1 MKSFIKYIGLIACTL
16 LAVQLSGQQVAK
28 STYGTFAL
36 TNATI
41 YTVTNGTITGTV
53 LVQDG
58 KITGVGSVTVPT
70 GATTIDCS
78 GLTIFPGMIDGGTS
92 LGTTEIGAVSLTNDA
107 REIGDFTPHAQ
118 ALTAVNPSSVL
129 IPVTRVNG
137 VTTVLTQPSGG
148 KFPGTSALINLQGY
162 TPEQMYAG
170 FKGVRLSFPSSGKRG
185 RWDRRSAEDIKKDE
199 EKANKKINKLWE
211 SVVLHH
217 KIDSAYHAGA
227 GERPEYN
234 PDLDAMLPVIRGEMP
249 LLVEVNKASDIK
261 GAISWLE
268 KRKGVKAILTGVSE
282 GFRVAETI
290 KASGYPV
297 VTGPVQSIPGRS
309 SDSYD
314 AAYANAGK
322 MAAAGIKVALRTND
336 NENVRNLPFHAGFA
350 VAYGMDK
357 AEAIKAV
364 TINAAEIFGVGDQL
378 GSIEVGKMANLVV
391 TDGDLFETSTSIKHL
406 FISGWNVPLESR
418 HTLLHDEF
426 LKRSPGIQK

>member
-1 MKSFIKYIGLIACTL
+1 MLI
-16 LAVQLSGQQVAK
+16 AVQLSSQQIEK

-41 YTVTNGTITGTV
+41 YTVTNGSVTGTV
-53 LVQDG
+53 LIQDG
-58 KITGVGSVTVPT
+58 KITGVGSVTVPA

-137 VTTVLTQPSGG
+137 VTTVLTNPSGG
-148 KFPGTSALINLQGY
+148 KFPGTSALINLHGY

-170 FKGVRLSFPSSGKRG
+170 FKGVRMNFP
-185 RWDRRSAEDIKKDE
+185 
-199 EKANKKINKLWE
+199 
-211 SVVLHH
+211 HH
-217 KIDSAYHAGA
+217 QIDSAYQAGA

-234 PDLDAMLPVIRGEMP
+234 PDLDAMLPVIRGEVP
-249 LLVEVNKASDIK
+249 LLVEVNKSTDIK
-261 GAISWLE
+261 AAIDWLG

-282 GFRVAETI
+282 GFRVTKEI

-297 VTGPVQSIPGRS
+297 VTGPVQAIPGRA

-426 LKRSPGIQK
+426 LKRSPGLEK